1 MRVSDRLILEI
12 TAACLSV
19 ACRSERVVEPITRF
33 TVAPRD
39 ALIQEGMILQLKP
52 LVATDEP
59 AALDTVHWSSS
70 VSTIAS
76 VDANGMV
83 TAIAP
88 GSTVM
93 SARSGSFMDSTT
105 VTVQPRSG
113 ATIVAAGDLACG
125 VTATSGAVCW
135 GNNEFGQSG
144 TGVTAQSLS
153 IPTAV
158 VANVTWKAL
167 AASANHVCG
176 LDTTGDVYCWG
187 LNAVGQL
194 GLGNESDPVRT
205 SARVVGGKKFVSV
218 SAGGSRWFRIRDIDL
233 TDSQETCALT
243 AEGEAYCWGLAAS
256 FATSGETSS
265 NTPRPVATKIRFASI
280 SVGYGY
286 VCGVAIDRRAYC
298 WGSNDLGQLGRA
310 RDPFDR
316 GPKLVEGGL
325 RFEQVSAGG
334 IHTCGLTTDKAAYCW
349 GANDALQLGGPS
361 TEQCNYRGRVVQC
374 QTHPVAV
381 TGGYK
386 FNSVSAGKWPLG
398 NETRLVSH
406 SCGITINEDVVCWGW
421 NQAAQVRAYR
431 DDETASQFRAPT
443 VAELAGIKFRA
454 VATGSGSSCAVT
466 VAGLGYCWGVL
477 SPHSVFGPGSF
488 DERFK

>member
-1 MRVSDRLILEI
+1 
-12 TAACLSV
+12 
-19 ACRSERVVEPITRF
+19 
-33 TVAPRD
+33 
-39 ALIQEGMILQLKP
+39 MILQLKP
-52 LVATDEP
+52 LVATDQAATLEP
-59 AALDTVHWSSS
+59 VQWSSLAS
-70 VSTIAS
+70 MIAS

-88 GSTVM
+88 GTTVV
-93 SARSGSFMDSTT
+93 SAKSGTVTDMTT

-125 VTATSGAVCW
+125 VTAASGAVCW

-144 TGVTAQSLS
+144 TGLTAQSLS
-153 IPTAV
+153 IPTQ
-158 VANVTWKAL
+158 VAGGITWKSL

-176 LDTTGDVYCWG
+176 LDAGGDVYCWG

-194 GLGNESDPVRT
+194 GLGNESAPVRT
-205 SARVVGGKKFVSV
+205 PTRVVGGKKFVSV
-218 SAGGSRWFRIRDIDL
+218 SAGGSRWFGIRDIDL
-233 TDSQETCALT
+233 TDSQQTCALT
-243 AEGEAYCWGLAAS
+243 LEGAAYCWGLAGS
-256 FATSGETSS
+256 FATTGETSS
-265 NTPRPVATKIRFASI
+265 NTPRPVATGVRFASI

-286 VCGVAIDRRAYC
+286 VCGVSIDRRGYC

-325 RFEQVSAGG
+325 RFEQISAGG
-334 IHTCGLTTDKAAYCW
+334 VHTCGLTTDKTAYCW
-349 GANDALQLGGPS
+349 GANDALQLGGQS
-361 TEQCNYRGRVVQC
+361 TEQCNYRGQVVQC

-381 TGGYK
+381 SGGYK
-386 FNSVSAGKWPLG
+386 FNSISAGAWPLNLFFAG
-398 NETRLVSH
+398 LVSH
-406 SCGITINEDVVCWGW
+406 SCGITIAEDVVCWGW
-421 NQAAQVRAYR
+421 NGAAQVRAYR
-431 DDETASQFRAPT
+431 DDETASQFRGPT

-454 VATGSGSSCAVT
+454 VATNAGSSCAVT